1 MSDEKTNEGLD
12 ETILN
17 AINKITI
24 VAAACGLI
32 VIVVT
37 FGWHV
42 FGRYVLNDT
51 PTWVEQLAKI
61 LICFIAFLGAAAGVR
76 DETHLGVSFFRDLLP
91 ETVQKLMI
99 ILIDFILAAFG
110 LVMLL
115 AGWELMVFGWDSMIP
130 MINVPESIRT
140 LAITMLGALMCLYC
154 LARGLRRILTF
165 SKWIPNPVVK
175 ES

>member
-1 MSDEKTNEGLD
+1 MREDPQPEGLD
-12 ETILN
+12 EAVLN
-17 AINKITI
+17 TINKIII
-24 VAAACGLI
+24 VAASACLL

-51 PTWVEQLAKI
+51 PTWVEQLAKV

-91 ETVQKLMI
+91 EVIQKLMI
-99 ILIDFILAAFG
+99 ILIDFTMAGFG

-115 AGWELMVFGWDSMIP
+115 AGWELMAFGWDSMIP
-130 MINVPESIRT
+130 MLNVPESIKT
-140 LAITMLGALMCLYC
+140 LAITMLGALMCLFC
-154 LARGLRRILTF
+154 AARGLRRVVTF
-165 SKWIPNPVVK
+165 SRWTPNPVAK
-175 ES
+175 ET

>member
-1 MSDEKTNEGLD
+1 MSDETTKPGLD

-17 AINKITI
+17 AINWITI
-24 VAAACGLI
+24 IAAAIALV

-76 DETHLGVSFFRDLLP
+76 DETHLGVSFFRDMLP
-91 ETVQKLMI
+91 ELLQKLVI
-99 ILIDFILAAFG
+99 IFIDFTLAGFG

-154 LARGLRRILTF
+154 VARGIRRIVTF
-165 SKWIPNPVVK
+165 SKWTPNPVAK
-175 ES
+175 ET